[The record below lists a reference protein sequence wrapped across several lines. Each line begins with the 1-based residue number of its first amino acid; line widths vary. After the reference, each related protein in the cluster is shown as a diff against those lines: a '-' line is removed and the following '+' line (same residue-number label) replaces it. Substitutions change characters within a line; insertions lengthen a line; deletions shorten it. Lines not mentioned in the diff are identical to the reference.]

1 MTIPTQTPTYG
12 PRAWKLFFCAVL
24 LMCAT
29 ICAAAI
35 VNWQQ
40 VLKPGMAGTLGVETT
55 YLRGNGVKIDKID
68 PGSPLAAFGL
78 KKGDAVAFDR
88 ISDGARF
95 VFGTDEQIGMTVGS
109 GDARRHVTVQPVA
122 RSRVDRDTAV
132 GYVLVTINSL
142 AALMLAG
149 LIGLRRAASPSARL
163 LALVLL
169 IETSFAAQ
177 FMSGGALMSFA
188 RQVLAPLVSLVAFC
202 GFLMFSA
209 RFPNDASSHVPG
221 WVRRAS
227 LPLIVCFVAYGILVS
242 AHRYEWLTLG
252 PAWQFAMPVFAVL
265 FVLFSGVNL
274 WRAFRQST
282 GAERQRV
289 QWVGIA
295 ISVRFALLALQTIPG
310 LAFVATTEYTEVQIV
325 VTILANFALAY
336 GILRHR
342 VFDVGLAVN
351 RALVYGIVSLV
362 LLVSFGL
369 LEWTAHHFVSF
380 EEAEKNTLVDAGIAL
395 GLYLVFHRLRHSVEH
410 FVERLFFHKWHANE
424 ERLRRFVKQAAHVTA
439 PPALVDATLTA
450 LQNFSGDAGAA
461 LYRLENGRYVLA
473 VSTGLAAPQT
483 AGIDDPVAVALRTDQ
498 AASVPADCASA
509 LPGAL
514 ALPMTL
520 RGELQGFILLG
531 QKPNGGAYRPDEIAV
546 LEFAAHQVGLDLQ
559 ALRSDQLEAQVRE
572 LEQKLASYV
581 RAFELNGAGRQ
592 AGAVAAVS

>member
-1 MTIPTQTPTYG
+1 MIMPIPH
-12 PRAWKLFFCAVL
+12 PRASERLWKLFFWTVL
-24 LMCAT
+24 LVCAT

-35 VNWQQ
+35 ANWQQ
-40 VLKPGMAGTLGVETT
+40 VLKPGIAGTLNVE
-55 YLRGNGVKIDKID
+55 LENPRGHDAKIASIEPD
-68 PGSPLAAFGL
+68 SPLAALGL
-78 KKGDAVAFDR
+78 KAGDVLTFDKLGDGWR
-88 ISDGARF
+88 I
-95 VFGTDEQIGMTVGS
+95 VFGTDESIGMTIG
-109 GDARRHVTVQPVA
+109 GANARRHVVVNPVA
-122 RSRVDRDTAV
+122 RSHIDKDTAA
-132 GYVLVTINSL
+132 GYVFIMINAVVAL
-142 AALMLAG
+142 ALGG

-177 FMSGGALMSFA
+177 FMAGGVLMAFA
-188 RQVLAPLVSLVAFC
+188 KLVLAPLVALVAYC
-202 GFLMFSA
+202 GFLLFSA
-209 RFPNDASSHVPG
+209 RFPNDESSHVPA

-227 LPLIVCFVAYGILVS
+227 IPVLLCFVVYTALAS
-242 AHRYEWLTLG
+242 AHRYQWITL
-252 PAWQFAMPVFAVL
+252 PAPWQGVL
-265 FVLFSGVNL
+265 PALVVLIVLLACVNL
-274 WRAFRQST
+274 WQAFRQST
-282 GAERQRV
+282 GAVRQRV

-295 ISVRFALLALQTIPG
+295 IAVRFTAMALASLPFLGFAQTQ
-310 LAFVATTEYTEVQIV
+310 EYVQAQIV
-325 VTILANFALAY
+325 VTILANIALAY

-424 ERLRRFVKQAAHVTA
+424 ARLRRFVQQAAHITA
-439 PPALVDATLTA
+439 PPALVDACLNA
-450 LQNFSGDAGAA
+450 LQQFSGNAGAA
-461 LYRLENGRYVLA
+461 LYRLEDGRYALA
-473 VSTGLAAPQT
+473 GSTGLAAPQA
-483 AGIDDPVAVALRTDQ
+483 AGIDEPLAVVLRTDQ
-498 AASVPADCASA
+498 AAAVPADCESA

-572 LEQKLASYV
+572 LEQELGAYV